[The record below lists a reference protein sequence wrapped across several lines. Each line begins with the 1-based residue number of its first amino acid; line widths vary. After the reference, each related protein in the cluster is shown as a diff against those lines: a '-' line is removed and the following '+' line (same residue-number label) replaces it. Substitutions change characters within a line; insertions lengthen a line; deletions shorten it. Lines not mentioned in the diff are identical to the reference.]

1 MSWVMETSKYCKH
14 SGVDIYWNLLHL
26 LHYFAYL
33 TKNLKIYFF
42 SLFLRKN
49 LWAQIFG
56 HTSKVLHARPC
67 PIGIR
72 QASCLDLKLRLRK
85 AVPTKKNRILE
96 VLLRPYSAKI
106 KGRISKIQQMIHTA
120 GLSVR
125 VNCTSSKTFVWFVSW
140 KCSHSIFYRNM
151 KPGTLWAK

>member
-1 MSWVMETSKYCKH
+1 M
-14 SGVDIYWNLLHL
+14 
-26 LHYFAYL
+26 
-33 TKNLKIYFF
+33 KIYFF
-42 SLFLRKN
+42 SFFLRKN

-151 KPGTLWAK
+151 KPGTLWAIKLSRFFLALSRQVACVYSNNELYSYKQ